1 MSQPTYREL
10 PGPTEVHRLMLEA
23 RRERSRVIGDALL
36 ALFRAARATLRR
48 RRRRWRWWP
57 LASEVLPPAPRRG

>member
-10 PGPTEVHRLMLEA
+10 PGPAEVHRLMLQA

-36 ALFRAARATLRR
+36 ALFRGVRARLGRW
-48 RRRRWRWWP
+48 RRRWRWWP